1 MRLVELNLFGVAEW
15 RPILAA
21 FLDEL
26 LGGDAAD
33 GCVEEF
39 DHVEGGEFLLAGSAE
54 TAAELEKAAG
64 VGGDYSVG
72 VSCEEVGNFAVA
84 ELLGGFG
91 LEKIVDSCGAAAER
105 GLGDLGYFEV
115 GDCG

>member
-1 MRLVELNLFGVAEW
+1 MFGVAEC

-39 DHVEGGEFLLAGSAE
+39 DHVEGGEFLLAGAAE
-54 TAAELEKAAG
+54 SAAELEKAAG
-64 VGGDYSVG
+64 IGGDYGVG
-72 VSCEEVGNFAVA
+72 VGCEQVGNFAVA

-91 LEKIVDSCGAAAER
+91 LEEIVDSCGAAAER
-105 GLGDLGYFEV
+105 ELGDLGYIEV
-115 GDCG
+115 RDCR